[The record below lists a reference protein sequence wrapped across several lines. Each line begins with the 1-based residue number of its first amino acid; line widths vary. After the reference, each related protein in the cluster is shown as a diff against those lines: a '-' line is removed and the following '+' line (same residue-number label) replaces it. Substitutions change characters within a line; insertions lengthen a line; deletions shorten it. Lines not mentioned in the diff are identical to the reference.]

1 MAPKKKKNPSF
12 DAMIK
17 LFIKNYNIPTK
28 KDVPSRKDIDK
39 LNARLDRLEQ
49 MILKVSKSGHGKIRA
64 GKAGG
69 LRGKNSMTASDMV
82 LNIVEKSSEKG
93 VGFAEIRDKTGLDD
107 KKLRNIIF
115 RLNHTGKIRR
125 KSRGIYIVAGSV

>member
-1 MAPKKKKNPSF
+1 MAPKKKKNRSF

-39 LNARLDRLEQ
+39 LNARLDRLEEI
-49 MILKVSKSGHGKIRA
+49 ILKASESHRSKNGD
-64 GKAGG
+64 GKA

-82 LNIVEKSSEKG
+82 LDIVEKSSEKG
-93 VGFAEIRDKTGLDD
+93 IGFAEIQNKTGFEA

-115 RLNHTGKIRR
+115 RLNVTGKIQR
-125 KSRGIYIVAGSV
+125 KSRGIYIVPGSV